1 MRAKEMA
8 RRLAGQ
14 LRRDFWEK
22 GEIVLR
28 SPALVQGAECARRFV
43 LGAALSRSEILSGY
57 APFALGWV
65 GASGSGPGG
74 FAALLGAGLG
84 YFLGLGMLNG
94 LRYVAAAVLVY
105 ATAFALF
112 DLRVYRRGWFM
123 PAVTGAVTGVTGFIY
138 LSEAGWT
145 PASVAGCVTE
155 MALAAVACLS
165 YRQVPDLL
173 AEPEEVPAA
182 HRLFLAATVLV
193 AFCPLSLP
201 FGLSPGVIALCFLV
215 LPAGEGEEPGRRTA
229 VGAALGLAADLARGG
244 VGLYTCALSAGG
256 LLTEPARERSRFLQ
270 TALFL
275 LAGVGT
281 AAWFGG
287 TAVDAVQLLTG
298 GVLALALPRPGADWL
313 GRRFRTEAV
322 PAFAPAPPPD
332 GVRQTVQRQLGERAE
347 AYRRLSQ
354 QLERQFQEK
363 QAQPPA
369 EVFDRTA
376 ERVCTGCALRKLCW
390 QRDYRN
396 TYQILRK
403 VLRVMEERGFCRE
416 RDFPEEFTGRCLRIR
431 TFVTAANEELCA
443 WRNRRRFQVR
453 VRESRKM
460 AVRQFRQVSRLL
472 EDTAVELGDI
482 LTPDTGAVTT
492 VRRLLRGWGI
502 SAAVAVQRD
511 GQGRRTVEFTGG
523 ELSPLAAAEGR
534 RRLSRALDM
543 PLETGELTRTENG
556 QRLRFRESPHLAA
569 RVGAAARPREGEE
582 VSGDSGAWFRDER
595 GTLWVVLCDGM
606 GVGRGAAAESRLA
619 LRLLE
624 SFLRA
629 GVAAET
635 ALYTLTGALALRAGE
650 GLGFSTIDLL
660 RVDLFTG
667 DGAVY
672 KLGAAPTYLR
682 KKGMV
687 NRLGKGTLPP
697 GLGLGEE
704 RIDLTRFRAEEGD
717 LLVLVTDGVAD
728 GTEDDW
734 LRERCEAFRGD
745 SPRELALALLEDPHA
760 RRDDD
765 RTAVAVQLIRRTEV

>member
-123 PAVTGAVTGVTGFIY
+123 PTVTGAVTGVTGFIY

-256 LLTEPARERSRFLQ
+256 LLTEPARERSRFLHRPVPAGGRRDGGLVRRDRRGRRPAPDRRGSGAGAAPAGGGLARA
-270 TALFL
+270 ALSYRGGPRL
-275 LAGVGT
+275 CPGAPSGRRAPDGT
-281 AAWFGG
+281 AAAGRAG
-287 TAVDAVQLLTG
+287 RG
-298 GVLALALPRPGADWL
+298 LPPP
-313 GRRFRTEAV
+313 V
-322 PAFAPAPPPD
+322 PAAGAP
-332 GVRQTVQRQLGERAE
+332 
-347 AYRRLSQ
+347 
-354 QLERQFQEK
+354 
-363 QAQPPA
+363 
-369 EVFDRTA
+369 
-376 ERVCTGCALRKLCW
+376 
-390 QRDYRN
+390 
-396 TYQILRK
+396 
-403 VLRVMEERGFCRE
+403 
-416 RDFPEEFTGRCLRIR
+416 
-431 TFVTAANEELCA
+431 
-443 WRNRRRFQVR
+443 
-453 VRESRKM
+453 
-460 AVRQFRQVSRLL
+460 
-472 EDTAVELGDI
+472 
-482 LTPDTGAVTT
+482 
-492 VRRLLRGWGI
+492 
-502 SAAVAVQRD
+502 
-511 GQGRRTVEFTGG
+511 
-523 ELSPLAAAEGR
+523 
-534 RRLSRALDM
+534 
-543 PLETGELTRTENG
+543 
-556 QRLRFRESPHLAA
+556 
-569 RVGAAARPREGEE
+569 
-582 VSGDSGAWFRDER
+582 VSG
-595 GTLWVVLCDGM
+595 
-606 GVGRGAAAESRLA
+606 
-619 LRLLE
+619 
-624 SFLRA
+624 
-629 GVAAET
+629 ET
-635 ALYTLTGALALRAGE
+635 
-650 GLGFSTIDLL
+650 
-660 RVDLFTG
+660 
-667 DGAVY
+667 
-672 KLGAAPTYLR
+672 GAAPGR
-682 KKGMV
+682 
-687 NRLGKGTLPP
+687 
-697 GLGLGEE
+697 GL
-704 RIDLTRFRAEEGD
+704 
-717 LLVLVTDGVAD
+717 
-728 GTEDDW
+728 
-734 LRERCEAFRGD
+734 
-745 SPRELALALLEDPHA
+745 
-760 RRDDD
+760 
-765 RTAVAVQLIRRTEV
+765 